1 MNKAKPFC
9 ISKWE
14 VWEAYKLVKANKGS
28 AGVDGQ
34 SIAEFEEDLK
44 NNLFKIWN
52 RMSSGSYFPPPVRR
66 VDIPKD
72 NGKTRP
78 LGIPTVSD
86 RIAQTV
92 VKRYLE
98 PIVEEYFH
106 ADSYGYRPGKSAIE
120 AIGVARQRCWRYD
133 WVLDLDIKG
142 FFDNIDHDLL
152 MRAVRKHTN
161 CKWVLLYIER
171 WLNAPAQLEEGNLIN
186 RDKGTPQGGVISPLL
201 ANLFLHYAFD
211 TWMKRHYPQ
220 IPFERYAD
228 DGICHCR
235 SKAEAEI
242 LRVAIEKRFAECGL
256 ELNLQKTK
264 IVYCKDDDRR
274 GNYPE
279 QKFDFLGFTFRP
291 RRAKNRRGKLFVGF
305 TPAISNRAKK
315 SICDTMR
322 RWKMHRQ
329 TDKSLDE
336 LARVVN
342 PVLRGWINYYGRF
355 YKSAL
360 YRVFQHLNNIL
371 VQWASRKYK
380 RLRGYD
386 QRASQWLQGIFH
398 RQPKLFAHWQL
409 SQVKAG
415 Q

>member
-1 MNKAKPFC
+1 VNKAKPFC

-171 WLNAPAQLEEGNLIN
+171 WLNAPAQLEEGSLIN

>member
-1 MNKAKPFC
+1 MDRAKPFC

-14 VWEAYKLVKANKGS
+14 LWEAYKRVRANQGA

-44 NNLFKIWN
+44 DNLFKIWN

-72 NGKTRP
+72 NGGTRP
-78 LGIPTVSD
+78 LGIPTVAD

-98 PIVEEYFH
+98 PILEEHFH
-106 ADSYGYRPGKSAIE
+106 PDSYGYRPEKSAIE
-120 AIGVARQRCWRYD
+120 SIGVARQRCWRYD

-142 FFDNIDHDLL
+142 FFDNLDHGLL
-152 MRAVRKHTN
+152 MRAVRKHAD

-171 WLNAPAQLEEGNLIN
+171 WLKAPVQLEDGSLVH

-211 TWMKRHYPQ
+211 TWMKRKYPW

-235 SKAEAEI
+235 SKVEAEG
-242 LRVAIEKRFAECGL
+242 LRVAIERRFAECGL

-264 IVYCKDDDRR
+264 IVYCKDSNRR
-274 GNYPE
+274 GEYPE
-279 QKFDFLGFTFRP
+279 QKFDFLGYTFRP
-291 RRAKNRRGKLFVGF
+291 RRAKERSGRFFVNF
-305 TPAISNRAKK
+305 TPAISNKAAK

-322 RWKMHRQ
+322 QWKLHRRS
-329 TDKSLDE
+329 DKSLDE
-336 LARVVN
+336 LAQRIN

-360 YRVFQHLNNIL
+360 YRTFQNLNNIL
-371 VQWASRKYK
+371 VRWASRKYR
-380 RLRGYD
+380 RLRRYKH
-386 QRASQWLQGIFH
+386 RARQWLQCVMH
-398 RQPKLFAHWQL
+398 RQASLFAHWQL
-409 SQVKAG
+409 SQAKAG

>member
-171 WLNAPAQLEEGNLIN
+171 WLNAPAQLEEGSLIN